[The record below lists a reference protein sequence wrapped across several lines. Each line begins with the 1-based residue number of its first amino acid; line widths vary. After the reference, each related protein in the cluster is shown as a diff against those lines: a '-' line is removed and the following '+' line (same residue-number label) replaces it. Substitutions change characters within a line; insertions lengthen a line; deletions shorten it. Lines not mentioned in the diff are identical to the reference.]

1 MDGKGGFFLVF
12 KGKKKKKCEAI
23 CIFNG
28 INHWLLA

>member
-12 KGKKKKKCEAI
+12 KGKKKCEAI